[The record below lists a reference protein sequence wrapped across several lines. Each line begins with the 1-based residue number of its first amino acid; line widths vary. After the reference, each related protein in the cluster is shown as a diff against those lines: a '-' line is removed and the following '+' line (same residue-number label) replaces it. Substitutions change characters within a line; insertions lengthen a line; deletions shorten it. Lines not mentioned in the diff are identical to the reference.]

1 MLKDYK
7 QRGYSYS
14 YRYCLCID
22 NILLRRADFVHL
34 DNFAS
39 LSLDSV
45 FLLSFGFC
53 LLPLQVYWFMQMMFL
68 SPRLD
73 DGSCNPLT
81 FLSKHARMLEEPQL
95 PLSGQQHTLDS

>member
-45 FLLSFGFC
+45 FLLSFGFY
-53 LLPLQVYWFMQMMFL
+53 VSY
-68 SPRLD
+68 
-73 DGSCNPLT
+73 
-81 FLSKHARMLEEPQL
+81 LSKSTGLCR
-95 PLSGQQHTLDS
+95 